1 MPGREAGRAEADS
14 SLVALRSG
22 AEAVRAGSLS
32 TAIASL
38 RPVFEASPGR
48 MEESVGS
55 VAYWL
60 GEAYRRSG
68 EAEEAVRVWRIGT
81 SRMLEASGRLDYRL
95 LDAFI
100 RRVSTMKGVAGKPL
114 AARAYANMLV
124 RFDERRPGPTGRSI
138 VQRHLKEAVVVAPD
152 SVRRA
157 IGGSLDPE
165 TWAIRVD
172 PTPQAGAHL
181 MAWWRSQD
189 PLPATRQN
197 ERLLEHLR
205 RTAQARTQY
214 AHEGRLD
221 HRGIVFIRLGEPDR
235 DVSVGMEDNDRTS
248 SIAED
253 IRRNEFWTYH
263 HVDRR
268 ARFLFVE
275 REPNRYTIGSVADL
289 FPPDLKTGTVGF
301 SGQAQIQGLQYLYLL
316 EEVLR
321 ELGTYHEAYVSFA
334 SDVFDRA
341 AWARDNAQF
350 GIGED
355 PVEGS
360 VGGYLQTMEGQLRA
374 LAQKSERERQEHVP
388 RSYTNVLRNVPSLP
402 VAARMTRF
410 RTPDGK
416 TQVQIDWSVRTA
428 DLTSG
433 SATGRSPERF
443 ALAATA
449 VRRAADF
456 RRAETQQQDFFIAPS
471 QSPGAILTPRQFR
484 FTVPDSV
491 VHTTVQ
497 WNLYGLSKTEAG
509 SPRIGSTRSQHTETW
524 TGIRPLSGGPD
535 DLAMSD
541 IRLLVLP
548 DDRSGRTSIL
558 ERAIPYPFQQAR
570 ASRPLVLT
578 FEVYNLEQGT
588 NERTRYT
595 VSYET
600 RRQVETR
607 RFLGLFGSDEE
618 ETTAAT
624 STYRGRNTRTQESI
638 LLDTEGLGQDPP
650 KPVTITVRVT
660 DEISGEEVERDVTID
675 LASTGTD

>member
-1 MPGREAGRAEADS
+1 
-14 SLVALRSG
+14 
-22 AEAVRAGSLS
+22 
-32 TAIASL
+32 
-38 RPVFEASPGR
+38 
-48 MEESVGS
+48 
-55 VAYWL
+55 
-60 GEAYRRSG
+60 
-68 EAEEAVRVWRIGT
+68 
-81 SRMLEASGRLDYRL
+81 
-95 LDAFI
+95 
-100 RRVSTMKGVAGKPL
+100 
-114 AARAYANMLV
+114 
-124 RFDERRPGPTGRSI
+124 
-138 VQRHLKEAVVVAPD
+138 
-152 SVRRA
+152 
-157 IGGSLDPE
+157 
-165 TWAIRVD
+165 
-172 PTPQAGAHL
+172 

-301 SGQAQIQGLQYLYLL
+301 SGRAQIQGLQYLYLL

-374 LAQKSERERQEHVP
+374 LAQKSEREREEHVP
-388 RSYTNVLRNVPSLP
+388 RSHTNVSRNVPSLP

-416 TQVQIDWSVRTA
+416 TKVQIDWSVRTA

-433 SATGRSPERF
+433 NDGRSPERF

-449 VRRAADF
+449 VRRATDF
-456 RRAETQQQDFFIAPS
+456 RRAETKQQDFFITPS
-471 QSPGAILTPRQFR
+471 RTPGAILTPRQLR

-491 VHTTVQ
+491 VHTAVQ
-497 WNLYGLSKTEAG
+497 WNLYGLSETEAG
-509 SPRIGSTRSQHTETW
+509 SPRIGSTRSRHTETW
-524 TGIRPLSGGPD
+524 TGIRPLAGGPD

-578 FEVYNLEQGT
+578 FEVYNLEQGA

-600 RRQVETR
+600 RRQVEKR
-607 RFLGLFGSDEE
+607 RFLGLFGGEEE

-660 DEISGEEVERDVTID
+660 DEISGEQVERDLTID